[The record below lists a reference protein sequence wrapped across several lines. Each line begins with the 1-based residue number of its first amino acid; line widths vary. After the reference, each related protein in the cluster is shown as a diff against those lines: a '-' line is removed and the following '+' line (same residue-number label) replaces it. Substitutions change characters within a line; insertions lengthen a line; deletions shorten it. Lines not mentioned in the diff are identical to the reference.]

1 MTMGETPFS
10 YDISILLPYVL
21 PEANEL
27 QMLIHFELPKID
39 GTPGNSLI
47 KRDWKLTSLKRI
59 IEKWAHAME
68 ETKAGNSNYFAN
80 HDQPTAF
87 VFPSF
92 SSSERYLTY

>member
-1 MTMGETPFS
+1 MGETPFS
-10 YDISILLPYVL
+10 YDSTILLPYVL

-27 QMLIHFELPKID
+27 QMLIHFELPKLD

-47 KRDWKLTSLKRI
+47 KRDWKLTSLKKI

-68 ETKAGNSNYFAN
+68 ATGAGNSNYFAN

-87 VFPSF
+87 VHV
-92 SSSERYLTY
+92 SSRSSR